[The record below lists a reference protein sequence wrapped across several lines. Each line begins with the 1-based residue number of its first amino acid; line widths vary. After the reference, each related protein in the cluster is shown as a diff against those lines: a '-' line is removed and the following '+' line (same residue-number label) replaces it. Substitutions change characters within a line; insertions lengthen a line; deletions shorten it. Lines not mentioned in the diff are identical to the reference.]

1 MNTLA
6 AIPANMTAVHDEMEN
21 VIIQLIARP
30 VLKDLIADDIAAF
43 GHYQAA
49 ILRNKKIPFTIFYFL
64 AFGKLP
70 RKLQSKQVSSLRL
83 PKR

>member
-1 MNTLA
+1 MNTIA
-6 AIPANMTAVHDEMEN
+6 TISANMTAVHDDMEN

-30 VLKDLIADDIAAF
+30 VLKDLIADDIATF
-43 GHYQAA
+43 GHYQAT

-70 RKLQSKQVSSLRL
+70 RTLKAQQVSALRL
-83 PKR
+83 PQR

>member
-1 MNTLA
+1 MHTIA
-6 AIPANMTAVHDEMEN
+6 TIPVNMTAVHDDMEN

-30 VLKDLIADDIAAF
+30 VLKDLIADDVATF

-70 RKLQSKQVSSLRL
+70 RKLQTQQVSSLKA

>member
-1 MNTLA
+1 MNTLVT
-6 AIPANMTAVHDEMEN
+6 IPANMTAVHDEMEN

-30 VLKDLIADDIAAF
+30 VLKYLIADDIATF

-49 ILRNKKIPFTIFYFL
+49 LLRNKKIPFTLFYFL
-64 AFGKLP
+64 ALGKLP
-70 RKLQSKQVSSLRL
+70 RKLHTQQVSSLKL